1 MKYLILIAS
10 LIFINCKAQTPILSL
25 YDVNTG
31 YGDVPNAYYKDVDNF
46 RGQFVGTWLYTN
58 GTTSIKVVF
67 EKRDMIYRNSPIPF
81 YFDKLVGEIRYVE
94 AGIEKLNTLSNLG
107 ISYPDN
113 VWKYNLV
120 SMSQFEN
127 NVLPFCSICPTNVT
141 GLKMWYNEPDND
153 DVCLTAYFTMYHVVE
168 GGVDKLKV
176 KYYLQNA
183 ACGVNEE
190 NWDNPSTKTEFIVP
204 HGEYTFIKQ

>member
-10 LIFINCKAQTPILSL
+10 LFFIHCNAQTPILSR
-25 YDVNTG
+25 YDVNSLLVG
-31 YGDVPNAYYKDVDNF
+31 VVNAYYKDVDNF
-46 RGQFVGTWLYTN
+46 HGQFVGTWLYTN
-58 GTTSIKVVF
+58 GSTSIKVVF
-67 EKRDMIYRNSPIPF
+67 EKRNMVYLSPPNPYYLDF
-81 YFDKLVGEIRYVE
+81 LVGEIRYVE
-94 AGIEKLNTLSNLG
+94 AGLEKLNTLSNLN

-113 VWKYNLV
+113 VWNYNLV
-120 SMSQFEN
+120 DLTQSEN
-127 NVLPFCSICPTNVT
+127 NVLPLCSICPTGVT
-141 GLKMWYNEPDND
+141 GLKMTYNEPDND

-176 KYYLQNA
+176 KYYLQND